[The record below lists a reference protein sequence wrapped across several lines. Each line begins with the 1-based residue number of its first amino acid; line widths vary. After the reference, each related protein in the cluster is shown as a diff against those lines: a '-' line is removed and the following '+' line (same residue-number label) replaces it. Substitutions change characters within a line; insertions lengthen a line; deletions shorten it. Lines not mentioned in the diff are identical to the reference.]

1 MPCCSHG
8 FNSFNTWNN
17 PCRSGPRAES
27 GAYDKEIRAKG
38 RVGDASERPSYA
50 VVVAHLGL
58 DARELEWK
66 GERVVPMLPL
76 GGAPTTAYNAK
87 HARGSPSG
95 MLVHVYDLPLLM
107 VHKLFLLTKTFFMF
121 VPSEVRG
128 DSHDCL
134 SAHWRTP
141 QTSTASLALDNRLS
155 LQSCLKV
162 ANEAPADLR
171 SNLQRS
177 WAMFDQ
183 EKLDSCTAA
192 KEFRACLFGLCFFHS
207 LVLGRRRF
215 GQLGWSR
222 SYGFTTGDL
231 TICANIL
238 QSYWEV
244 AVSAA
249 GRGAPWQE
257 LRYIFGEIMYG
268 GHITDFFDRRVI
280 ISYLEV
286 SLFF

>member
-1 MPCCSHG
+1 M
-8 FNSFNTWNN
+8 N
-17 PCRSGPRAES
+17 PS
-27 GAYDKEIRAKG
+27 GASSRQSPRPYPRCETCQRLSFRYRYALLLLTPSPYRVKE
-38 RVGDASERPSYA
+38 
-50 VVVAHLGL
+50 
-58 DARELEWK
+58 
-66 GERVVPMLPL
+66 MQ
-76 GGAPTTAYNAK
+76 
-87 HARGSPSG
+87 
-95 MLVHVYDLPLLM
+95 PLLQSKFRDTSKIQRHSCFCTYISRQHAAGIYR
-107 VHKLFLLTKTFFMF
+107 VIHFRRPFSFL
-121 VPSEVRG
+121 
-128 DSHDCL
+128 SH
-134 SAHWRTP
+134 
-141 QTSTASLALDNRLS
+141 Q
-155 LQSCLKV
+155 QSCLKV

-192 KEFRACLFGLCFFHS
+192 TEYRACLFGLCFFHS

-222 SYGFTTGDL
+222 SYGFSAGDL
-231 TICANIL
+231 NICANIL

-268 GHITDFFDRRVI
+268 GHITDFFDRRVT

-286 SLFF
+286 RLRALIFSKPRTIKQ

>member
-1 MPCCSHG
+1 MVAV
-8 FNSFNTWNN
+8 
-17 PCRSGPRAES
+17 RS
-27 GAYDKEIRAKG
+27 
-38 RVGDASERPSYA
+38 
-50 VVVAHLGL
+50 
-58 DARELEWK
+58 
-66 GERVVPMLPL
+66 
-76 GGAPTTAYNAK
+76 
-87 HARGSPSG
+87 
-95 MLVHVYDLPLLM
+95 
-107 VHKLFLLTKTFFMF
+107 LT
-121 VPSEVRG
+121 
-128 DSHDCL
+128 H
-134 SAHWRTP
+134 
-141 QTSTASLALDNRLS
+141 Q
-155 LQSCLKV
+155 QSCLKV

-222 SYGFTTGDL
+222 SYGFTAGDL
-231 TICANIL
+231 NICANIL

-244 AVSAA
+244 AVSPA

-268 GHITDFFDRRVI
+268 GHITDFFDRRVT

-286 SLFF
+286 RLRVIVVVLRRTTAFACLHPARSTTNDSPSEGENQP